1 MRYQSLKSSRA
12 REALR
17 QAKKAFNQNELH
29 VQRWFRLKIT
39 LGYATIVILAVILI
53 LSAVILL
60 NHHRFNHT
68 AVDWAG
74 RTLFRDIPGVVFTVW
89 KSVLHP
95 QSVALLEPVIKIN

>member
-1 MRYQSLKSSRA
+1 MSNQPLRSSRA
-12 REALR
+12 KEALR

-29 VQRWFRLKIT
+29 VQRWFRFKIT

-68 AVDWAG
+68 TVSWAG
-74 RTLFRDIPGVVFTVW
+74 RTLFRDIPGVVFTIW
-89 KSVLHP
+89 KGMLHP
-95 QSVALLEPVIKIN
+95 QAVVLLEPVIKIN